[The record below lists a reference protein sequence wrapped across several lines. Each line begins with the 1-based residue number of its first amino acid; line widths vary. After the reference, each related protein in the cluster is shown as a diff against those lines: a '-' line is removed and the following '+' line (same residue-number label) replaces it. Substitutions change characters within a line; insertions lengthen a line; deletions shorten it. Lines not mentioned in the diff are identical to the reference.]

1 MKKSLFFVAAASAL
15 MLTACSS
22 ENDVVQNA
30 PQTQETV
37 AAQAVGFD
45 VYMPE
50 AVTRAGYGGVMT
62 TEKMKTNTL
71 SDQVG
76 FGVFTFYHEGSP
88 YASGSFKPNFMFNE
102 HVTWSGGWTYSPL
115 KYWPNETTK
124 DSQTTPIDPAQSAQ
138 TDMLSFFAYA
148 PYVDMSA
155 GTGTMKISIDPSTT
169 EAAYVG
175 SSAQAD
181 GIISY
186 TKETRKNDPL
196 VEWGVSDDPDNN
208 VDLLWGVAPAGLSYT
223 AVNGATVNTT
233 AGKPIVNMIK
243 PDKDQKIKF
252 LFEHALSRIGFSVV
266 SAIDQVADGGNLDA
280 NTKVLIEKVE
290 IFGDFG
296 TKGVLNLNNDVAH
309 QANWIEASVD
319 RTPSIVGSPLFT
331 INGTLGYLAPSLRY
345 VADQISDVADNV
357 DNFSAVNAGVLTSEQ
372 PLMVGGPDPSTKV
385 GTAAS
390 KPEFDWGKTYY
401 YQSGVDYVLAS
412 ISHANSADLYT
423 YDATEDKYTQAYTT
437 ANTSI
442 TLDGN
447 SAKLY
452 EIVGSALT
460 TSQELLTT
468 KQYYKKTIVGGKN
481 VFTVMDGTGSNADA
495 DDTYYLKEDGFSTA
509 TTVSETYAE
518 KQYWTALLPRY
529 FMVIPS
535 KVSPA
540 TATTINVKIT
550 YHVVTKDAKLTGHVS
565 DVTNAI
571 TKTVPV
577 TLKNGKSYNLK
588 LILGLTSVKLD
599 ATVKDWEV
607 ADETEV
613 YLPKNN
619 D

>member
-37 AAQAVGFD
+37 AQAVGFD
-45 VYMPE
+45 VYMSD
-50 AVTRAGYGGVMT
+50 AVTRAGYAGVMT
-62 TEKMKTNTL
+62 TEKMKINNL
-71 SDQVG
+71 DDQVG
-76 FGVFTFYHEGSP
+76 FGVMTYYHEGAD
-88 YASGSFKPNFMFNE
+88 YAAGITPNFMYNE
-102 HVTWSGGWTYSPL
+102 HVTWAGGWTYSPL

-148 PYVDMSA
+148 PYVTTGATPLGTKDNTTMDIGGGTKIYAYHGSEASGITAISA
-155 GTGTMKISIDPSTT
+155 ENYDSDP
-169 EAAYVG
+169 
-175 SSAQAD
+175 
-181 GIISY
+181 
-186 TKETRKNDPL
+186 K
-196 VEWGVSDDPDNN
+196 VEWKVSANPDNN
-208 VDLLWGVAPAGLSYT
+208 VDLLWGVAPEGFSYT
-223 AVNGATVNTT
+223 AVNGSSIKKI
-233 AGKPIVNMIK
+233 AGLPLTNLVK

-252 LFEHALSRIGFSVV
+252 LFEHALSRIGLTVV
-266 SAIDQVADGGNLDA
+266 SAIDQVADGGVLDA
-280 NTKVLIEKVE
+280 NTKVLIENVK
-290 IFGDFG
+290 IYGDFG
-296 TKGVLNLNNDVAH
+296 TEGVLNLNNSKAH
-309 QANWIEASVD
+309 EANWIEASVN
-319 RTPSIVGSPLFT
+319 RTASTSVSPLFT
-331 INGTLGYLAPSLRY
+331 IDGTTGYLAPSLRY
-345 VADQISDVADNV
+345 VTSQISAVASNV
-357 DNFSAVNAGVLTSEQ
+357 DDFSAVNAGVLTSEQ

-390 KPEFDWGKTYY
+390 TPDFEWDQTYY
-401 YQSGVDYVLAS
+401 YLSGVDYVLAN
-412 ISHANSADLYT
+412 ISHTNSADLYT

-437 ANTSI
+437 SNTSI

-460 TSQELLTT
+460 TSDELNSS
-468 KQYYKKTIVGGKN
+468 KQYYKKTVVGGKN
-481 VFTVMDGTGSNADA
+481 VFTVMNGTDSNADA
-495 DDTYYLKEDGFSTA
+495 NDTYYLKEDGFSTL
-509 TTVSETYAE
+509 TSVTEKYASQ
-518 KQYWTALLPRY
+518 QYWTDILPRY

-540 TATTINVKIT
+540 TATTINVQIT

-565 DVTNAI
+565 NVTNTI
-571 TKTVPV
+571 TKTIPI
-577 TLKNGKSYNLK
+577 TLVNGKSYNLK

-599 ATVKDWEV
+599 ATVKDWQV

-613 YLPKNN
+613 YLPRNN